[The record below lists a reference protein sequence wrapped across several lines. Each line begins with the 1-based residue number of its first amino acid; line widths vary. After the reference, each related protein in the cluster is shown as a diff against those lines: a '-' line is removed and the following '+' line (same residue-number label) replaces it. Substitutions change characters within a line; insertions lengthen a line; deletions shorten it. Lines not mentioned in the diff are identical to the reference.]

1 MFHGWWGLTVIV
13 DEKLLEH
20 PKLIRAGQL
29 VGRNG
34 VSRALHIYLA
44 GLVHARKYLTNGFV
58 GTPVV
63 TSWQLCESP
72 VRVATALCHET
83 VSLWHHVPG
92 GYQIHDYLRYNDT
105 ADEVKHKQELTRQRV
120 AKWRAVHRPLAPGGN
135 GRG

>member
-1 MFHGWWGLTVIV
+1 VIV

-34 VSRALHIYLA
+34 VSRALHVYLA

-63 TSWQLCESP
+63 TSWTFCEKP
-72 VRVATALCHET
+72 VAVAWALCHES
-83 VSLWHHVPG
+83 VSLWHHEPE
-92 GYQIHDYLRYNDT
+92 GYRIHDYLKYNDT
-105 ADEVKHKQELTRQRV
+105 ADEVKHKQQLTRERV
-120 AKWRAVHRPLAPGGN
+120 AKWRALHSRQAHGSNGGL
-135 GRG
+135 

>member
-1 MFHGWWGLTVIV
+1 MGSDVIV

-44 GLVHARKYLTNGFV
+44 GLAHARKYLTNGFV

-63 TSWQLCESP
+63 TSWKLCERP
-72 VRVATALCHET
+72 VAVATALCHESVT
-83 VSLWHHVPG
+83 LWHKEPG
-92 GYQIHDYLRYNDT
+92 GYRIHDFLKYNDT
-105 ADEVKHKQELTRQRV
+105 ADEVKHKQELTRVRV
-120 AKWRAVHRPLAPGGN
+120 AKWRALHPRQSPGGN
-135 GRG
+135 GGR